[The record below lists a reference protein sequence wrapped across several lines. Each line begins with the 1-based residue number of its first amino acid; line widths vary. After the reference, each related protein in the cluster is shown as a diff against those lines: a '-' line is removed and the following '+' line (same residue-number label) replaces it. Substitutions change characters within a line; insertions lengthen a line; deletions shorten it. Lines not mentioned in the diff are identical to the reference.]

1 MAKLLKN
8 LLKSPMFVFGIS
20 VFVIT
25 ILIALIG
32 PLVYPV
38 DTHARDIIAGPY
50 APSNLFEPVKEG
62 AQYHLLGTD
71 HLGRDYVS
79 LLIAGLRSSLYVG
92 LISGIIATTIGV
104 FIGLFGG
111 FRGGWI
117 DELLNVGTNLFI
129 VIPQFVILVLISS
142 AVKDGRSLTLIGLII
157 GLTSW
162 SWSARS
168 VRAQASSLRSRDHI
182 ALAKMNGDGSL
193 KILFKHVLPYLLSYV
208 FMVFIMQVSSGIL
221 SEASISMIGLG
232 PLDSTSLGIILNQ
245 AKDNGALSDSIWI
258 AFLPATIIVTLT
270 VFALYLI
277 NTSMEGV
284 FNPRLRK

>member
-1 MAKLLKN
+1 MGKLLRN
-8 LLKSPMFVFGIS
+8 LLKSPMFVIGIS
-20 VFVIT
+20 IFIIT
-25 ILIALIG
+25 LLIALLG
-32 PLVYPV
+32 PMFYHV
-38 DTHARDIIAGPY
+38 DINARDIVAGPY
-50 APSNLFEPVKEG
+50 AGSSG
-62 AQYHLLGTD
+62 DHLLGTD

-79 LLIAGLRSSLYVG
+79 LLIEGLRSSLYVG
-92 LISGIIATTIGV
+92 LVAGVIATTIGV
-104 FIGLFGG
+104 LIGLFGG

-117 DELLNVGTNLFI
+117 DEVLNMLTNIFI

-142 AVKDGRSLTLIGLII
+142 AVKDGRSLTLM
-157 GLTSW
+157 
-162 SWSARS
+162 SARA

-182 ALAKMNGDGSL
+182 SLAKINGASTL
-193 KILFKHVLPYLLSYV
+193 NIVIKHVLPYLLSYV

-245 AKDNGALSDSIWI
+245 AKDNGALSDGIWI
-258 AFLPATIIVTLT
+258 AFLPATIIITLT
-270 VFALYLI
+270 VFALFLI

>member
-1 MAKLLKN
+1 MLKLLKN
-8 LLKSPMFVFGIS
+8 LMKSPMFVVGIS
-20 VFVIT
+20 LFLLT
-25 ILIALIG
+25 LIIAFFG
-32 PLVYPV
+32 PIVYNV
-38 DTHARDIIAGPY
+38 DTNARDIVAGPY
-50 APSNLFEPVKEG
+50 APSSAE
-62 AQYHLLGTD
+62 HLLGTD
-71 HLGRDYVS
+71 HLGRDYMS
-79 LLIAGLRSSLYVG
+79 LLISGLRSSLYVG
-92 LISGIIATTIGV
+92 FVAGIIATVLGV

-117 DELLNVGTNLFI
+117 DEVLNMLTNLFI
-129 VIPQFVILVLISS
+129 VIPSFVILVLISS

-157 GLTSW
+157 GLTTW
-162 SWSARS
+162 SWSARA

-182 ALAKMNGDGSL
+182 SLARINGARSL
-193 KILFKHVLPYLLSYV
+193 TIVIKHVLPYLLSYV

-245 AKDNGALSDSIWI
+245 AKDNGALSDGIWI
-258 AFLPATIIVTLT
+258 AFLPATIIITLT

>member
-1 MAKLLKN
+1 MLKLLKN
-8 LLKSPMFVFGIS
+8 LMKSPMFVVGIS
-20 VFVIT
+20 LFLLT
-25 ILIALIG
+25 LIIAFFG
-32 PLVYPV
+32 PIVYNV
-38 DTHARDIIAGPY
+38 DTNARDIVAGPY
-50 APSNLFEPVKEG
+50 APSSAE
-62 AQYHLLGTD
+62 HLLGTD
-71 HLGRDYVS
+71 HLGRDYMS
-79 LLIAGLRSSLYVG
+79 LLISGLRSSLYVG
-92 LISGIIATTIGV
+92 FVAGIIATVLGV

-117 DELLNVGTNLFI
+117 DEVLNMLTNLFI
-129 VIPQFVILVLISS
+129 VIPSFVILVLISS

-157 GLTSW
+157 GLTTW
-162 SWSARS
+162 SWSARA

-182 ALAKMNGDGSL
+182 SLARINGASSL
-193 KILFKHVLPYLLSYV
+193 TIVIKHVLPYLLSYV

-232 PLDSTSLGIILNQ
+232 PLDSSSLGIILNQ
-245 AKDNGALSDSIWI
+245 AKDNGALSDGIWI
-258 AFLPATIIVTLT
+258 AFLPATIIITLT

>member
-1 MAKLLKN
+1 MIKMLRN
-8 LLKSPMFVFGIS
+8 LMKSPMFVTGICLFALS
-20 VFVIT
+20 L
-25 ILIALIG
+25 LIALLG
-32 PLVYPV
+32 PLFYNV
-38 DTHARDIIAGPY
+38 DTNARDIIAGPY
-50 APSNLFEPVKEG
+50 AHASSE
-62 AQYHLLGTD
+62 HLLGTD

-79 LLIAGLRSSLYVG
+79 LLISGLRSSLYVG
-92 LISGIIATTIGV
+92 FVAGIIATVLGV

-111 FRGGWI
+111 FRGGWV
-117 DELLNVGTNLFI
+117 DEVLTMLTNLFI
-129 VIPQFVILVLISS
+129 VIPSFVILVLISS

-157 GLTSW
+157 GLTTW

-182 ALAKMNGDGSL
+182 ALARINGASSL
-193 KILFKHVLPYLLSYV
+193 TIVVKHVLPYLLSYV

-232 PLDSTSLGIILNQ
+232 PLDTTSLGIILNQ

-258 AFLPATIIVTLT
+258 AFLPATIIITLT

>member
-1 MAKLLKN
+1 
-8 LLKSPMFVFGIS
+8 MFVIGVSIFI
-20 VFVIT
+20 IT
-25 ILIALIG
+25 LLIALFG
-32 PLVYPV
+32 PLFYHV
-38 DTHARDIIAGPY
+38 DINARDMMAGPY
-50 APSNLFEPVKEG
+50 AGSS
-62 AQYHLLGTD
+62 ADHLLGTD

-79 LLIAGLRSSLYVG
+79 LLIEGLRSSLYVG
-92 LISGIIATTIGV
+92 LVAGVIATTIGV
-104 FIGLFGG
+104 LIGLFGG

-117 DELLNVGTNLFI
+117 DEVLNMLTNIFI

-157 GLTSW
+157 GLTAW
-162 SWSARS
+162 SWSARA

-182 ALAKMNGDGSL
+182 ALARINGASTL
-193 KILFKHVLPYLLSYV
+193 TIVLKHVLPYLLSYV

-245 AKDNGALSDSIWI
+245 AKDNGALSGGIWI
-258 AFLPATIIVTLT
+258 AFLPATIIITLT

>member
-1 MAKLLKN
+1 MVKLLKN
-8 LLKSPMFVFGIS
+8 LMKSPMFVVGIVIFVLS
-20 VFVIT
+20 LLVAVF
-25 ILIALIG
+25 G
-32 PLVYPV
+32 PLFYNV
-38 DTHARDIIAGPY
+38 DINARDIVAGPY
-50 APSNLFEPVKEG
+50 APSSAE
-62 AQYHLLGTD
+62 HLLGTD

-92 LISGIIATTIGV
+92 LIAGIIATTIGV

-117 DELLNVGTNLFI
+117 DEVLNMGTNLFI

-142 AVKDGRSLTLIGLII
+142 AVKEGRSLTLIGLII

-182 ALAKMNGDGSL
+182 ALAKMNGDGNL
-193 KILFKHVLPYLLSYV
+193 KILLKHVLPYLLSYV

-258 AFLPATIIVTLT
+258 AFLPATLVITLT

-284 FNPRLRK
+284 FNPR

>member
-1 MAKLLKN
+1 MLKLLKN
-8 LLKSPMFVFGIS
+8 LMKSPMFVIGVGIFFLS
-20 VFVIT
+20 LFVAIF
-25 ILIALIG
+25 G
-32 PLVYPV
+32 PLFYHV
-38 DTHARDIIAGPY
+38 DINARDIVAGPY
-50 APSNLFEPVKEG
+50 APSSAE
-62 AQYHLLGTD
+62 HLLGTD

-92 LISGIIATTIGV
+92 LIAGVIATTIGV

-117 DELLNVGTNLFI
+117 DEILNMGTNLFI

-142 AVKDGRSLTLIGLII
+142 AVKEGRSLTLIGLII

-162 SWSARS
+162 SWSARA

-182 ALAKMNGDGSL
+182 ALARMNGAGSL
-193 KILFKHVLPYLLSYV
+193 KIVVKHVLPYLLSYV

-232 PLDSTSLGIILNQ
+232 PLDSTSLRIILNQ

-258 AFLPATIIVTLT
+258 AFLPATLVITLT

>member
-1 MAKLLKN
+1 MLKLLKN
-8 LLKSPMFVFGIS
+8 LMKSPMFVVGIS
-20 VFVIT
+20 LFLLT
-25 ILIALIG
+25 LIIAFFG
-32 PLVYPV
+32 PIVYNV
-38 DTHARDIIAGPY
+38 DTNARDIVAGPY
-50 APSNLFEPVKEG
+50 APSSAE
-62 AQYHLLGTD
+62 HLLGTD
-71 HLGRDYVS
+71 HLGRDYMS
-79 LLIAGLRSSLYVG
+79 LLISGLRSSLYVG
-92 LISGIIATTIGV
+92 FVAGIIATVLGV

-117 DELLNVGTNLFI
+117 DEVLNMLTNLFI
-129 VIPQFVILVLISS
+129 VIPSFVILVLISS
-142 AVKDGRSLTLIGLII
+142 AVKDGRSLSLIGLII
-157 GLTSW
+157 GLTTW
-162 SWSARS
+162 SWSARA

-182 ALAKMNGDGSL
+182 SLARINGASSL
-193 KILFKHVLPYLLSYV
+193 TIVIKHVLPYLLSYV

-245 AKDNGALSDSIWI
+245 AKDNGALSDGIWI
-258 AFLPATIIVTLT
+258 AFLPATIIITLT

>member
-1 MAKLLKN
+1 MVKLLKN
-8 LLKSPMFVFGIS
+8 LMKSPMFVVGIVIFVLS
-20 VFVIT
+20 LLVAVF
-25 ILIALIG
+25 G
-32 PLVYPV
+32 PLFYNV
-38 DTHARDIIAGPY
+38 DINARDIVAGPY
-50 APSNLFEPVKEG
+50 APSSAE
-62 AQYHLLGTD
+62 HLLGTD

-92 LISGIIATTIGV
+92 LIAGIIATTIGV

-117 DELLNVGTNLFI
+117 DEVLNMGTNLFI

-142 AVKDGRSLTLIGLII
+142 AVKEGRSLTLIGLII

-182 ALAKMNGDGSL
+182 ALAKMNGDGNL
-193 KILFKHVLPYLLSYV
+193 KILLKHVLPYLLSYV

-258 AFLPATIIVTLT
+258 AFLPATLVITLT

>member
-1 MAKLLKN
+1 MLKLLKN
-8 LLKSPMFVFGIS
+8 LMKSPMFVIGVAIFFLS
-20 VFVIT
+20 LFVAIF
-25 ILIALIG
+25 G
-32 PLVYPV
+32 PLFYHV
-38 DTHARDIIAGPY
+38 DINARDIVAGPY
-50 APSNLFEPVKEG
+50 APSSSE
-62 AQYHLLGTD
+62 HLLGTD

-92 LISGIIATTIGV
+92 LIAGVIATTIGV

-117 DELLNVGTNLFI
+117 DEILNMGTNLFI

-142 AVKDGRSLTLIGLII
+142 AVKEGRSLTLIGLII

-162 SWSARS
+162 SWSARA

-182 ALAKMNGDGSL
+182 ALARMNGAGSL
-193 KILFKHVLPYLLSYV
+193 KIVVKHVLPYLLSYV

-245 AKDNGALSDSIWI
+245 AKDNGALSDSIWL
-258 AFLPATIIVTLT
+258 AFLPATLVITLT

>member
-1 MAKLLKN
+1 
-8 LLKSPMFVFGIS
+8 MFVIGIS
-20 VFVIT
+20 IFIIT
-25 ILIALIG
+25 LLIALFG
-32 PLVYPV
+32 PVFYHV
-38 DTHARDIIAGPY
+38 DINARDIVAGPY
-50 APSNLFEPVKEG
+50 AGSSGE
-62 AQYHLLGTD
+62 HLLGTD

-79 LLIAGLRSSLYVG
+79 LLIEGLRSSLYVG
-92 LISGIIATTIGV
+92 LVAGIIATTIGV
-104 FIGLFGG
+104 LIGLFGG

-117 DELLNVGTNLFI
+117 DEVLNMLTNIFI

-157 GLTSW
+157 GLTAW
-162 SWSARS
+162 SWSARA

-182 ALAKMNGDGSL
+182 SLAKINGASTL
-193 KILFKHVLPYLLSYV
+193 TIVIKHVLPYLLSYV

-245 AKDNGALSDSIWI
+245 AKDNGALSDGIWI
-258 AFLPATIIVTLT
+258 AFLPATIIITLT
-270 VFALYLI
+270 VFALFLI

>member
-1 MAKLLKN
+1 
-8 LLKSPMFVFGIS
+8 
-20 VFVIT
+20 
-25 ILIALIG
+25 
-32 PLVYPV
+32 
-38 DTHARDIIAGPY
+38 
-50 APSNLFEPVKEG
+50 
-62 AQYHLLGTD
+62 
-71 HLGRDYVS
+71 LGRDYVS

-92 LISGIIATTIGV
+92 LIAGIIATTIGV

-117 DELLNVGTNLFI
+117 DEVLNMGTNLFI

-142 AVKDGRSLTLIGLII
+142 AVKEGRSLTLIGLII

-182 ALAKMNGDGSL
+182 ALAKMNGDGNL
-193 KILFKHVLPYLLSYV
+193 KILLKHVLPYLLSYV

-258 AFLPATIIVTLT
+258 AFLPATLVITLT

>member
-1 MAKLLKN
+1 MLKLLKN
-8 LLKSPMFVFGIS
+8 LMKSPMFVVGIS
-20 VFVIT
+20 IF
-25 ILIALIG
+25 ILTLLVAILG
-32 PLVYPV
+32 PLFYNV
-38 DTHARDIIAGPY
+38 DTNFRDIVAGPY
-50 APSNLFEPVKEG
+50 APSSGE
-62 AQYHLLGTD
+62 HLLGTD

-79 LLIAGLRSSLYVG
+79 LLISGLRSSLYVG
-92 LISGIIATTIGV
+92 FLAGIIATVLGV

-117 DELLNVGTNLFI
+117 DEVLNMLTNLFI
-129 VIPQFVILVLISS
+129 VIPQFVILVLIST

-157 GLTSW
+157 GLTAW
-162 SWSARS
+162 SWSARA

-182 ALAKMNGDGSL
+182 ALARINGASSL
-193 KILFKHVLPYLLSYV
+193 TIVVKHVLPYLLSYV
-208 FMVFIMQVSSGIL
+208 FMVFIMQVGSGIL

-232 PLDSTSLGIILNQ
+232 PLDSTSLGIILNE

-258 AFLPATIIVTLT
+258 AFLPATIIITLT

>member
-1 MAKLLKN
+1 MVKLLKN
-8 LLKSPMFVFGIS
+8 LMKSPMFVVGIVIFVLS
-20 VFVIT
+20 LLVAVF
-25 ILIALIG
+25 G
-32 PLVYPV
+32 PLFYNV
-38 DTHARDIIAGPY
+38 DINARDIVAGPY
-50 APSNLFEPVKEG
+50 APSSAE
-62 AQYHLLGTD
+62 HLLGTD

-92 LISGIIATTIGV
+92 LIAGIIATTIGV

-117 DELLNVGTNLFI
+117 DEVLNMGTNLFI

-142 AVKDGRSLTLIGLII
+142 AVKEGRSLTLIGLII

-182 ALAKMNGDGSL
+182 ALAKMNGDGNL
-193 KILFKHVLPYLLSYV
+193 KILLKHVLPYLLSYV

-258 AFLPATIIVTLT
+258 AFLPATLVITLT
-270 VFALYLI
+270 VVALYLI

>member
-1 MAKLLKN
+1 MGKLLRN
-8 LLKSPMFVFGIS
+8 LLKSPMFVIGIS
-20 VFVIT
+20 IFIIT
-25 ILIALIG
+25 LLLALLG
-32 PLVYPV
+32 PMFYHV
-38 DTHARDIIAGPY
+38 DINARDIVAGPY
-50 APSNLFEPVKEG
+50 AGSSG
-62 AQYHLLGTD
+62 DHLLGTD

-79 LLIAGLRSSLYVG
+79 LLIEGLRSSLY
-92 LISGIIATTIGV
+92 ATTIGV
-104 FIGLFGG
+104 LIGLFGG

-117 DELLNVGTNLFI
+117 DEVLNMLTNIFI

-157 GLTSW
+157 GLTAW
-162 SWSARS
+162 SWSARA

-182 ALAKMNGDGSL
+182 SLAKINGASTL
-193 KILFKHVLPYLLSYV
+193 NIVIKHVLPYLLSYV

-245 AKDNGALSDSIWI
+245 AKDNGALSDGIWI
-258 AFLPATIIVTLT
+258 AFLPATIIITLT
-270 VFALYLI
+270 VFALFLI

>member
-1 MAKLLKN
+1 MLKLLKN
-8 LLKSPMFVFGIS
+8 LMKSPMFVVGIS
-20 VFVIT
+20 LFLLT
-25 ILIALIG
+25 LIIAFFG
-32 PLVYPV
+32 PIVYNV
-38 DTHARDIIAGPY
+38 DTNARDIVAGPY
-50 APSNLFEPVKEG
+50 APSSAE
-62 AQYHLLGTD
+62 HLLGTD
-71 HLGRDYVS
+71 HLRRDYMS
-79 LLIAGLRSSLYVG
+79 LLISGLRSSLYVG
-92 LISGIIATTIGV
+92 FVAGIIATVLGV

-117 DELLNVGTNLFI
+117 DEVLNMLTNLFI
-129 VIPQFVILVLISS
+129 VIPSFVILVLISS

-157 GLTSW
+157 GLTTW
-162 SWSARS
+162 SWSARA

-182 ALAKMNGDGSL
+182 SLARINGASSL
-193 KILFKHVLPYLLSYV
+193 TIVIKHVLPYLLSYV

-245 AKDNGALSDSIWI
+245 AKDNGALSDGIWI
-258 AFLPATIIVTLT
+258 AFLPATIIITLT

>member
-1 MAKLLKN
+1 MWKLLRN
-8 LLKSPMFVFGIS
+8 LMKSPMFVIGIGIFFLSLIVAIFGPI
-20 VFVIT
+20 F
-25 ILIALIG
+25 
-32 PLVYPV
+32 YNV
-38 DTHARDIIAGPY
+38 DINARDIIAGPY
-50 APSNLFEPVKEG
+50 APSSSE
-62 AQYHLLGTD
+62 HLLGTD

-79 LLIAGLRSSLYVG
+79 LLISGLRSSLYVG
-92 LISGIIATTIGV
+92 LIAGVIATTIGV

-117 DELLNVGTNLFI
+117 DEILNMGTNLFI

-142 AVKDGRSLTLIGLII
+142 AVKEGRSLTLIGLII

-162 SWSARS
+162 SWSARA

-182 ALAKMNGDGSL
+182 ALARINDASSL
-193 KILFKHVLPYLLSYV
+193 TIVIKHVLPYLLSYV

-258 AFLPATIIVTLT
+258 AFLPATLVITLT

>member
-1 MAKLLKN
+1 M
-8 LLKSPMFVFGIS
+8 KSPMFVIGVAIFFLS
-20 VFVIT
+20 LF
-25 ILIALIG
+25 IAIFG
-32 PLVYPV
+32 PLFYHV
-38 DTHARDIIAGPY
+38 DINARDIVAGPY
-50 APSNLFEPVKEG
+50 APSSAE
-62 AQYHLLGTD
+62 HLLGTD

-92 LISGIIATTIGV
+92 LIAGVIATTIGV

-117 DELLNVGTNLFI
+117 DEILNMGTNLFI

-142 AVKDGRSLTLIGLII
+142 AVKEGRSLTLIGLII

-162 SWSARS
+162 SWSARA

-182 ALAKMNGDGSL
+182 ALARMNGAGSL
-193 KILFKHVLPYLLSYV
+193 KIVVKHVLPYLLSYV

-258 AFLPATIIVTLT
+258 AFLPATLVITLT

>member
-1 MAKLLKN
+1 MLKLLKN
-8 LLKSPMFVFGIS
+8 LMKSPMFVIGVGIFFLS
-20 VFVIT
+20 LFVAIF
-25 ILIALIG
+25 G
-32 PLVYPV
+32 PLFYHV
-38 DTHARDIIAGPY
+38 DINARDILAGPY
-50 APSNLFEPVKEG
+50 APSSAE
-62 AQYHLLGTD
+62 HLLGTD

-92 LISGIIATTIGV
+92 LIAGVIATTIGV

-117 DELLNVGTNLFI
+117 DEILNMGTNLFI

-142 AVKDGRSLTLIGLII
+142 AVKEGRSLTLIGLII

-162 SWSARS
+162 SWSARA

-182 ALAKMNGDGSL
+182 ALARMNGAGSL
-193 KILFKHVLPYLLSYV
+193 KIVVKHVLPYLLSYV

-258 AFLPATIIVTLT
+258 AFLPATLVITLT

>member
-1 MAKLLKN
+1 MLKLLKN
-8 LLKSPMFVFGIS
+8 LMKSPMFVIGIGIFFISLLVAVFGPCFYHVDIS
-20 VFVIT
+20 
-25 ILIALIG
+25 
-32 PLVYPV
+32 
-38 DTHARDIIAGPY
+38 ARDIVAGPY
-50 APSNLFEPVKEG
+50 APSSAE
-62 AQYHLLGTD
+62 HLLGTD

-92 LISGIIATTIGV
+92 LIAGVIATTIGV
-104 FIGLFGG
+104 FVGLFGG

-117 DELLNVGTNLFI
+117 DEVLNMGTNLFI

-142 AVKDGRSLTLIGLII
+142 AVKEGRSLTLIGLII

-162 SWSARS
+162 SWSARA

-182 ALAKMNGDGSL
+182 ALARMNGAGSL
-193 KILFKHVLPYLLSYV
+193 KIVVMHVLPYLLSYV

-245 AKDNGALSDSIWI
+245 AKDNGALSDSIWL
-258 AFLPATIIVTLT
+258 AFLPATLVITLT
-270 VFALYLI
+270 VFAMYLI

>member
-1 MAKLLKN
+1 MVKLLKN
-8 LLKSPMFVFGIS
+8 LMKSPMFVVGIVIFVLS
-20 VFVIT
+20 LLVAVF
-25 ILIALIG
+25 G
-32 PLVYPV
+32 PLFYNV
-38 DTHARDIIAGPY
+38 DINARDIVAGPY
-50 APSNLFEPVKEG
+50 APSSAE
-62 AQYHLLGTD
+62 HLLGTD

-92 LISGIIATTIGV
+92 LIAGIIATTIGV

-117 DELLNVGTNLFI
+117 DEVLSMGTNIFI

-142 AVKDGRSLTLIGLII
+142 AVKEGRSLTLIGLII

-182 ALAKMNGDGSL
+182 ALAKMNGDGNL
-193 KILFKHVLPYLLSYV
+193 KILLKHVLPYLLSYV

-258 AFLPATIIVTLT
+258 AFLPATLVITLT

>member
-1 MAKLLKN
+1 MLKLLKN
-8 LLKSPMFVFGIS
+8 LMKSPMFVIGVGIFFLS
-20 VFVIT
+20 LFVAIF
-25 ILIALIG
+25 G
-32 PLVYPV
+32 PLFYHV
-38 DTHARDIIAGPY
+38 DINARDIVAGPY
-50 APSNLFEPVKEG
+50 APSSAE
-62 AQYHLLGTD
+62 HLLGTD

-92 LISGIIATTIGV
+92 LIAGVIATTIGV

-117 DELLNVGTNLFI
+117 DEILNMGTNLFI

-142 AVKDGRSLTLIGLII
+142 AVKEGRSLTLIGLII

-162 SWSARS
+162 SWSARA

-182 ALAKMNGDGSL
+182 ALARMNGAGSL
-193 KILFKHVLPYLLSYV
+193 KIVIKHVLPYLLSYV

-258 AFLPATIIVTLT
+258 AFLPATLVITLT

>member
-1 MAKLLKN
+1 MWKLLRN
-8 LLKSPMFVFGIS
+8 LMKSPMFVIGIGIFFLSLIVAIFGPI
-20 VFVIT
+20 F
-25 ILIALIG
+25 
-32 PLVYPV
+32 YNV
-38 DTHARDIIAGPY
+38 DINARDIIAGPY
-50 APSNLFEPVKEG
+50 APSSSE
-62 AQYHLLGTD
+62 HLLGTD

-79 LLIAGLRSSLYVG
+79 LLISGLRSSLYVG
-92 LISGIIATTIGV
+92 LIAGVIATTIGV

-117 DELLNVGTNLFI
+117 DEILNMGTNLFI

-142 AVKDGRSLTLIGLII
+142 AVKEGRSLTLIGLII

-162 SWSARS
+162 SWSARA

-182 ALAKMNGDGSL
+182 ALARINGASSL
-193 KILFKHVLPYLLSYV
+193 TIVIKHVLPYLLSYV

-245 AKDNGALSDSIWI
+245 AKDNCALSDSIWI
-258 AFLPATIIVTLT
+258 AFLPATLVITLT

>member
-1 MAKLLKN
+1 MLKLLKN
-8 LLKSPMFVFGIS
+8 LMKSPMFVVGIS
-20 VFVIT
+20 LFIIT
-25 ILIALIG
+25 LLIALFG
-32 PLVYPV
+32 PVFYHV
-38 DTHARDIIAGPY
+38 DTNARDIIAGPY
-50 APSNLFEPVKEG
+50 AGHSPD
-62 AQYHLLGTD
+62 HLLGTD

-92 LISGIIATTIGV
+92 FVAGIIATCIGV

-117 DELLNVGTNLFI
+117 DEVLNMLTNLFI
-129 VIPQFVILVLISS
+129 VIPQFVILVLIST

-157 GLTSW
+157 GLTAW
-162 SWSARS
+162 SWSARA

-182 ALAKMNGDGSL
+182 ALARINGASSL
-193 KILFKHVLPYLLSYV
+193 TIVVKHVLPYLLSYV
-208 FMVFIMQVSSGIL
+208 FMVFIMQVGSGIL

-245 AKDNGALSDSIWI
+245 AKDNGALSDGIWI
-258 AFLPATIIVTLT
+258 AYLPATLIITLT

>member
-1 MAKLLKN
+1 MWKLLRN
-8 LLKSPMFVFGIS
+8 LMKSPMFVIGIGIFFLSLIVAIFGPI
-20 VFVIT
+20 F
-25 ILIALIG
+25 
-32 PLVYPV
+32 YNV
-38 DTHARDIIAGPY
+38 DINARDIIAGPY
-50 APSNLFEPVKEG
+50 APSSSE
-62 AQYHLLGTD
+62 HLLGTD

-79 LLIAGLRSSLYVG
+79 LLISGLRSSLYVG
-92 LISGIIATTIGV
+92 LIAGVIATTIGV

-117 DELLNVGTNLFI
+117 DEILNMGTNLFI

-142 AVKDGRSLTLIGLII
+142 AVKEGRSLTLIGLII

-162 SWSARS
+162 SWSARA

-182 ALAKMNGDGSL
+182 ALARINGASSL
-193 KILFKHVLPYLLSYV
+193 TIVIKHVLPYLLSYV

-232 PLDSTSLGIILNQ
+232 PLDSTSLGIILIQ

-258 AFLPATIIVTLT
+258 AFLPATLVITLT

>member
-1 MAKLLKN
+1 MLKMLKN
-8 LLKSPMFVFGIS
+8 LMKSPMFVVGIS
-20 VFVIT
+20 LF
-25 ILIALIG
+25 ILTLLVALLG
-32 PLVYPV
+32 PLFYNV
-38 DTHARDIIAGPY
+38 DTTARDVIAGPY
-50 APSNLFEPVKEG
+50 APSSGE
-62 AQYHLLGTD
+62 HLLGTD

-79 LLIAGLRSSLYVG
+79 LLISGLRSSLYVG
-92 LISGIIATTIGV
+92 FLAGIIATILGV

-117 DELLNVGTNLFI
+117 DEVLNMLTNLFI
-129 VIPQFVILVLISS
+129 VIPQFVILVLIST

-157 GLTSW
+157 GLTAW
-162 SWSARS
+162 SWSARA

-182 ALAKMNGDGSL
+182 ALARINGASSL
-193 KILFKHVLPYLLSYV
+193 TIVVKHVLPYLLSYV
-208 FMVFIMQVSSGIL
+208 FMVFIMQVGSGIL

-232 PLDSTSLGIILNQ
+232 PVDSTSLGIILNQ

-258 AFLPATIIVTLT
+258 AFIPATIIITLT